1 MIMTAE
7 KQSILNAELASG
19 VEDRIKA
26 ALSALNELLRA
37 MEADQSS
44 LQPLSILLD
53 HDDLEIRR
61 SASWCIAKLAQ
72 NKVIHSAPLDKI
84 ISLLADSDEEIREN
98 ATWSL
103 GELAGVGVGVI
114 ESIEPLN
121 RSLKDENVQVRGMA
135 AWALGRLA
143 ERMGLA
149 QQSSISRLENLL
161 MDKSQFVSK
170 GAAYSLERVTKAI
183 ARNCAGPGDSKS

>member
-1 MIMTAE
+1 MIMTAG

-19 VEDRIKA
+19 EEDRIKA
-26 ALSALNELLRA
+26 ALSALNEMLRA
-37 MEADQSS
+37 MEADASS

-53 HDDLEIRR
+53 NDDLEIRR

-72 NKVIHSAPLDKI
+72 NKAIQSAPLDKI

-103 GELAGVGVGVI
+103 GELAGVKVGVI

-121 RSLKDENVQVRGMA
+121 RSLEDGNVQVRGMA

-143 ERMGLA
+143 EKMGLA
-149 QQSSISRLENLL
+149 QQSSISILERLL

-170 GAAYSLERVTKAI
+170 GASYSLERVTKI
-183 ARNCAGPGDSKS
+183 TARNRSGLDESES